1 MLADWALGQMLCFY
15 RLIPYKPSSAPRSN
29 LLQMPLRNACTR
41 IPLSCLQSFYISLM
55 FLFPLLRT
63 AAYSAFEL
71 FALISCCSFKATI
84 GFFLEALEIRVIH
97 LFLIKEIHYPAI
109 LLRS

>member
-1 MLADWALGQMLCFY
+1 MEELFEKSMGIGYYIIAKI
-15 RLIPYKPSSAPRSN
+15 RLMHMTVFQYN
-29 LLQMPLRNACTR
+29 
-41 IPLSCLQSFYISLM
+41 ISLM